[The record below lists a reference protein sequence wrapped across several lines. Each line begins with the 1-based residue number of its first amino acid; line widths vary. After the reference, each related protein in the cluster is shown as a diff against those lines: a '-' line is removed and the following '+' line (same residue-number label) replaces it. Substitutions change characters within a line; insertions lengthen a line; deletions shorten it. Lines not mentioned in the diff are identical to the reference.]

1 VSIEIR
7 DRLIGQRVVP
17 VLRLPSE
24 PLAELALECLADAG
38 FDAIEIALTT
48 PGAVPLI
55 ARHAG
60 RLLIGAGTV
69 LDLGA
74 AHRCLDAGAR
84 FIVSPCL
91 APGVAPEAHIA
102 GAAALVGAY
111 TPSEILAAHRE
122 GADIVKLFP
131 ASSGGPQHLRAVRA
145 VFPQILFCP
154 TGGVSLEN
162 MRAYL
167 EAGAALVGVGNEILD
182 LRALEA
188 GDTARV
194 VAHAR
199 RFRE

>member
-1 VSIEIR
+1 VSIETR

-24 PLAELALECLADAG
+24 PLAELALDCLADAG
-38 FDAIEIALTT
+38 FDAVEIALTT
-48 PGAVPLI
+48 PGALALI

-60 RLLIGAGTV
+60 RLLVGAGTV
-69 LDLGA
+69 LDLES
-74 AHRCLDAGAR
+74 AHRCLEAGAR

-91 APGVAPEAHIA
+91 APGVAAEAHIA
-102 GAAALVGAY
+102 GAAALIGGY
-111 TPSEILAAHRE
+111 TPGELLAAHRE

-131 ASSGGPQHLRAVRA
+131 ASSGGPRHLRAVRA
-145 VFPQILFCP
+145 VFPDILFCP

-162 MRAYL
+162 LHAYFD
-167 EAGAALVGVGNEILD
+167 AGAALVGVGNEILD

-188 GDTARV
+188 GDTTRV